1 MIYSWVLYFSSSL
14 SQRFLDCQVRNSK
27 KNIYCLIDQR
37 CYVNPWLDFGHKR
50 TKTLSPCLRWVF
62 TGDMEFFGRPELGK
76 LPFCR
81 ECSVT
86 LCTADPIKAGNTAR
100 RIPLIALL
108 TLSQRASPRA
118 SWLSVTC
125 LGFYLW
131 NKLFGF
137 QTPGVNCHR
146 MRTRINLCCAAIMIA
161 IPVAVYAID
170 RAFLELKSVP
180 N

>member
-1 MIYSWVLYFSSSL
+1 MSIFRRRFDSPILDVSFFSLLRSRRWYIHGFCIFHLHFHRDSWTAKSGI
-14 SQRFLDCQVRNSK
+14 RK

-108 TLSQRASPRA
+108 PLSQRS
-118 SWLSVTC
+118 SWHSVT
-125 LGFYLW
+125 YLEAPYREEI
-131 NKLFGF
+131 L
-137 QTPGVNCHR
+137 P
-146 MRTRINLCCAAIMIA
+146 
-161 IPVAVYAID
+161 
-170 RAFLELKSVP
+170 LK
-180 N
+180 